1 MQYTSGSTANPRGVV
16 LSMRNVTENVDQ
28 IIRNYFRHEG
38 GAPRLPSSVVSW
50 LPLYHDMGLMV
61 GLFIPLFVGCPV
73 ILTSPEA
80 FIRKPARWMQLLAKH
95 QAPFSAAPNFA
106 FDLAVAKT
114 SEEDMAG
121 LDLGHVNTII
131 NGAEQVQPNT
141 ITKFLRRFRP
151 YNLMPAAVKPSYGM
165 AEAVVYLATT
175 KAGSPPTSTEFDADS
190 LARGHAELSTFE
202 TERATR
208 LIRYHSDDKEPLLR
222 IVDPDSNIE
231 LGPGR
236 IGEIWIHGKNV
247 STGYHN
253 ADDAL
258 NRDKF
263 QASIREASA
272 GTPRSPW
279 LRTGDLGF
287 IVGDEFYIVGR
298 MKDLIIQD
306 GVNHYPDDIETTVK
320 EFTGGRVAAFS
331 VSDDGVEHLVIAA
344 EVRTE
349 HGPDKVTIMDFS
361 TIKRLVVSALSKL
374 HGLHVTDFLLVP
386 PGALPKTTSGKISRA
401 ACAKQ
406 YGANKLQR
414 SSNVPMTDGS
424 VTADKLQKWFR
435 EYLST
440 HIECHPNEVSL
451 DVPIR
456 DLGLKSID
464 VLAIPGDLGD
474 RFGFCIPDLAV
485 WDNPSANDLIDSL
498 LNQRSADS
506 LRESHGHADRNTQ
519 GRGSINEPVAVIGVG
534 CRFPGDIDGPER
546 LWDFL
551 TEKKCAIT
559 AYPDRGF
566 TNAGTFAES
575 GGFLKD
581 VAGFD
586 NRFFDI
592 PPDEALRMDPQQRLL
607 LEVSWEA
614 LEHAGIIPESL
625 RLSRT
630 GVFVGVS
637 STDYVRLVS
646 ASAQQKSTI
655 WDNTGGSSSII
666 ANRISY
672 FLDIQGPSIVI
683 DTACSSSLVAVHLA
697 CRSLSTWDCDIAL
710 VGGTNVLISP
720 EPWGGF
726 REAGILSQTGC
737 CHAFDKS
744 ADGMVRGEGCGVI
757 VLQRLSDARL
767 EGRRILAILTGS
779 AVNQDGK
786 SNGIMAPNPSAQIG
800 VLENACKSA
809 RVDPLEIGYV
819 EAHGTGTSLGDRIE
833 AHALGMVFGRKRPGS
848 GPLMIGSIKPNIGHL
863 EGAAGIA
870 GLIKAVLMVE
880 RGSLLPSGGFT
891 EPNPAIP
898 FTELGLRVVDELQEW
913 PVVAGRPR
921 RAGVSSFGF
930 GGTNAHVIVE
940 EAGSVGA
947 DTVSGRADVGGSGG
961 GVVAWVISGKTASAL
976 AAQAGRLGRYV
987 RARPALDVVDVGYSL
1002 VSTRSVFDHRA
1013 VVVGQTR
1020 DELLAGL
1027 AGVVAGRPEA
1037 GVVCGVGKPAG
1048 KTAFVFAGQGSQW
1061 LGMGSEL
1068 YAAYP
1073 VFAEALDAVVDELDR
1088 HLRYPLRDVIWGH
1101 DQDLLNTTEFAQP
1114 ALFAVEVALYRLL
1127 MSWGVRPGLVLG
1139 HSVGELAAAHVAG
1152 ALCLPDAAMLVAAR
1166 GRLMQAL
1173 PAGGAMFAVQARED
1187 EVAPMLGHDVSIAA
1201 VNGPASVVISGAHD
1215 AVSAIADRLRGQ
1227 GRRVHRLAVSH
1238 AFHSALMEPM
1248 IAEFTAVAAELSV
1261 GLPTIPV
1268 ISNVTGQLVADD
1280 FASADY
1286 WARHIRAVVRF
1297 GDSVRSA
1304 HCAGASRFIEVGPGG
1319 GLTSLIEASLADAQ
1333 IVSVPTLRK
1342 DRPEPVS
1349 VMTAAAQ
1356 GFVSGM
1362 GLDWASVFS
1371 GYRPKRVE
1379 LPTYAFQHQKF
1390 WLAPAPSVSD
1400 PTAAGQIGA
1409 SDGGA
1414 ELLASSGFAARL
1426 AGRSAD
1432 EQLAAAIEVVCE
1444 HAAAVLGRDGAAGLD
1459 AGQAFADSGFNSLS
1473 AVELRNRLTAV
1484 TAVTLPAT
1492 AIFDHPTP
1500 TELAQY
1506 LITQIDGHGSSAAA
1520 AANPAER
1527 IDALTDL
1534 FLQACDAGRD
1544 ADGWKMVALASNTR
1558 ERMSS
1563 PVRNNVSKNVALL
1576 ADGISDVVVIC
1587 IPTLT
1592 VLSDQRE
1599 YRDIANAMTG
1609 RHSVYSLTLPGF
1621 DSSDALPQNADMI
1634 VETVSNA
1641 IIDVVGGSCRFVLSG
1656 YSSGGVLA
1664 YALCSHL
1671 SVKHQRNPL
1680 GVALIDT
1687 YLPSQIANPSMNEG
1701 FSPNDTGKGLSREVI
1716 RVARML
1722 NRLTAT
1728 RLTAAATYAAIFQAW
1743 EPGRSMAPVLN
1754 IVAKDRIATVE
1765 NLREERINRWRTAA
1779 AEAAYSVAEV
1789 PGDHFGMMS
1798 TSSEAIATEIH
1809 DWISGLVRGPHR

>member
-1 MQYTSGSTANPRGVV
+1 MVSRV
-16 LSMRNVTENVDQ
+16 LVHAYRV
-28 IIRNYFRHEG
+28 
-38 GAPRLPSSVVSW
+38 SS
-50 LPLYHDMGLMV
+50 
-61 GLFIPLFVGCPV
+61 
-73 ILTSPEA
+73 
-80 FIRKPARWMQLLAKH
+80 
-95 QAPFSAAPNFA
+95 
-106 FDLAVAKT
+106 
-114 SEEDMAG
+114 
-121 LDLGHVNTII
+121 
-131 NGAEQVQPNT
+131 
-141 ITKFLRRFRP
+141 
-151 YNLMPAAVKPSYGM
+151 
-165 AEAVVYLATT
+165 
-175 KAGSPPTSTEFDADS
+175 
-190 LARGHAELSTFE
+190 
-202 TERATR
+202 
-208 LIRYHSDDKEPLLR
+208 
-222 IVDPDSNIE
+222 
-231 LGPGR
+231 
-236 IGEIWIHGKNV
+236 
-247 STGYHN
+247 
-253 ADDAL
+253 
-258 NRDKF
+258 
-263 QASIREASA
+263 
-272 GTPRSPW
+272 
-279 LRTGDLGF
+279 
-287 IVGDEFYIVGR
+287 
-298 MKDLIIQD
+298 
-306 GVNHYPDDIETTVK
+306 
-320 EFTGGRVAAFS
+320 
-331 VSDDGVEHLVIAA
+331 
-344 EVRTE
+344 
-349 HGPDKVTIMDFS
+349 
-361 TIKRLVVSALSKL
+361 
-374 HGLHVTDFLLVP
+374 
-386 PGALPKTTSGKISRA
+386 
-401 ACAKQ
+401 
-406 YGANKLQR
+406 
-414 SSNVPMTDGS
+414 
-424 VTADKLQKWFR
+424 
-435 EYLST
+435 
-440 HIECHPNEVSL
+440 NEVSL

-498 LNQRSADS
+498 LNQRTADS

-1809 DWISGLVRGPHR
+1809 DWISGLVRGPHP

>member
-1 MQYTSGSTANPRGVV
+1 
-16 LSMRNVTENVDQ
+16 
-28 IIRNYFRHEG
+28 
-38 GAPRLPSSVVSW
+38 
-50 LPLYHDMGLMV
+50 
-61 GLFIPLFVGCPV
+61 
-73 ILTSPEA
+73 
-80 FIRKPARWMQLLAKH
+80 
-95 QAPFSAAPNFA
+95 
-106 FDLAVAKT
+106 
-114 SEEDMAG
+114 
-121 LDLGHVNTII
+121 
-131 NGAEQVQPNT
+131 
-141 ITKFLRRFRP
+141 
-151 YNLMPAAVKPSYGM
+151 
-165 AEAVVYLATT
+165 
-175 KAGSPPTSTEFDADS
+175 
-190 LARGHAELSTFE
+190 
-202 TERATR
+202 
-208 LIRYHSDDKEPLLR
+208 
-222 IVDPDSNIE
+222 
-231 LGPGR
+231 
-236 IGEIWIHGKNV
+236 
-247 STGYHN
+247 
-253 ADDAL
+253 
-258 NRDKF
+258 
-263 QASIREASA
+263 
-272 GTPRSPW
+272 
-279 LRTGDLGF
+279 
-287 IVGDEFYIVGR
+287 
-298 MKDLIIQD
+298 
-306 GVNHYPDDIETTVK
+306 
-320 EFTGGRVAAFS
+320 
-331 VSDDGVEHLVIAA
+331 
-344 EVRTE
+344 
-349 HGPDKVTIMDFS
+349 
-361 TIKRLVVSALSKL
+361 
-374 HGLHVTDFLLVP
+374 
-386 PGALPKTTSGKISRA
+386 
-401 ACAKQ
+401 
-406 YGANKLQR
+406 
-414 SSNVPMTDGS
+414 MTDGS

-435 EYLST
+435 EYVST

-672 FLDIQGPSIVI
+672 FLDIKGPSIVI

-1809 DWISGLVRGPHR
+1809 DWISGLVRGPHP

>member
-1 MQYTSGSTANPRGVV
+1 
-16 LSMRNVTENVDQ
+16 
-28 IIRNYFRHEG
+28 
-38 GAPRLPSSVVSW
+38 
-50 LPLYHDMGLMV
+50 
-61 GLFIPLFVGCPV
+61 
-73 ILTSPEA
+73 
-80 FIRKPARWMQLLAKH
+80 
-95 QAPFSAAPNFA
+95 
-106 FDLAVAKT
+106 
-114 SEEDMAG
+114 
-121 LDLGHVNTII
+121 
-131 NGAEQVQPNT
+131 
-141 ITKFLRRFRP
+141 
-151 YNLMPAAVKPSYGM
+151 
-165 AEAVVYLATT
+165 
-175 KAGSPPTSTEFDADS
+175 
-190 LARGHAELSTFE
+190 
-202 TERATR
+202 
-208 LIRYHSDDKEPLLR
+208 
-222 IVDPDSNIE
+222 
-231 LGPGR
+231 
-236 IGEIWIHGKNV
+236 
-247 STGYHN
+247 
-253 ADDAL
+253 
-258 NRDKF
+258 
-263 QASIREASA
+263 
-272 GTPRSPW
+272 
-279 LRTGDLGF
+279 
-287 IVGDEFYIVGR
+287 
-298 MKDLIIQD
+298 
-306 GVNHYPDDIETTVK
+306 
-320 EFTGGRVAAFS
+320 
-331 VSDDGVEHLVIAA
+331 
-344 EVRTE
+344 
-349 HGPDKVTIMDFS
+349 
-361 TIKRLVVSALSKL
+361 
-374 HGLHVTDFLLVP
+374 
-386 PGALPKTTSGKISRA
+386 
-401 ACAKQ
+401 
-406 YGANKLQR
+406 
-414 SSNVPMTDGS
+414 MTDGS

-913 PVVAGRPR
+913 PV
-921 RAGVSSFGF
+921 
-930 GGTNAHVIVE
+930 
-940 EAGSVGA
+940 
-947 DTVSGRADVGGSGG
+947 
-961 GVVAWVISGKTASAL
+961 
-976 AAQAGRLGRYV
+976 
-987 RARPALDVVDVGYSL
+987 
-1002 VSTRSVFDHRA
+1002 
-1013 VVVGQTR
+1013 
-1020 DELLAGL
+1020 
-1027 AGVVAGRPEA
+1027 
-1037 GVVCGVGKPAG
+1037 
-1048 KTAFVFAGQGSQW
+1048 
-1061 LGMGSEL
+1061 
-1068 YAAYP
+1068 
-1073 VFAEALDAVVDELDR
+1073 
-1088 HLRYPLRDVIWGH
+1088 
-1101 DQDLLNTTEFAQP
+1101 
-1114 ALFAVEVALYRLL
+1114 
-1127 MSWGVRPGLVLG
+1127 
-1139 HSVGELAAAHVAG
+1139 
-1152 ALCLPDAAMLVAAR
+1152 
-1166 GRLMQAL
+1166 
-1173 PAGGAMFAVQARED
+1173 
-1187 EVAPMLGHDVSIAA
+1187 
-1201 VNGPASVVISGAHD
+1201 
-1215 AVSAIADRLRGQ
+1215 
-1227 GRRVHRLAVSH
+1227 
-1238 AFHSALMEPM
+1238 
-1248 IAEFTAVAAELSV
+1248 
-1261 GLPTIPV
+1261 
-1268 ISNVTGQLVADD
+1268 
-1280 FASADY
+1280 
-1286 WARHIRAVVRF
+1286 
-1297 GDSVRSA
+1297 
-1304 HCAGASRFIEVGPGG
+1304 
-1319 GLTSLIEASLADAQ
+1319 
-1333 IVSVPTLRK
+1333 
-1342 DRPEPVS
+1342 
-1349 VMTAAAQ
+1349 
-1356 GFVSGM
+1356 
-1362 GLDWASVFS
+1362 
-1371 GYRPKRVE
+1371 
-1379 LPTYAFQHQKF
+1379 
-1390 WLAPAPSVSD
+1390 
-1400 PTAAGQIGA
+1400 
-1409 SDGGA
+1409 
-1414 ELLASSGFAARL
+1414 
-1426 AGRSAD
+1426 
-1432 EQLAAAIEVVCE
+1432 
-1444 HAAAVLGRDGAAGLD
+1444 
-1459 AGQAFADSGFNSLS
+1459 
-1473 AVELRNRLTAV
+1473 
-1484 TAVTLPAT
+1484 
-1492 AIFDHPTP
+1492 
-1500 TELAQY
+1500 
-1506 LITQIDGHGSSAAA
+1506 
-1520 AANPAER
+1520 
-1527 IDALTDL
+1527 
-1534 FLQACDAGRD
+1534 
-1544 ADGWKMVALASNTR
+1544 
-1558 ERMSS
+1558 
-1563 PVRNNVSKNVALL
+1563 
-1576 ADGISDVVVIC
+1576 
-1587 IPTLT
+1587 
-1592 VLSDQRE
+1592 
-1599 YRDIANAMTG
+1599 

-1809 DWISGLVRGPHR
+1809 DWISGLVRGPHP

>member
-1 MQYTSGSTANPRGVV
+1 
-16 LSMRNVTENVDQ
+16 
-28 IIRNYFRHEG
+28 
-38 GAPRLPSSVVSW
+38 
-50 LPLYHDMGLMV
+50 
-61 GLFIPLFVGCPV
+61 
-73 ILTSPEA
+73 
-80 FIRKPARWMQLLAKH
+80 
-95 QAPFSAAPNFA
+95 
-106 FDLAVAKT
+106 
-114 SEEDMAG
+114 
-121 LDLGHVNTII
+121 
-131 NGAEQVQPNT
+131 
-141 ITKFLRRFRP
+141 
-151 YNLMPAAVKPSYGM
+151 
-165 AEAVVYLATT
+165 
-175 KAGSPPTSTEFDADS
+175 
-190 LARGHAELSTFE
+190 
-202 TERATR
+202 
-208 LIRYHSDDKEPLLR
+208 
-222 IVDPDSNIE
+222 
-231 LGPGR
+231 
-236 IGEIWIHGKNV
+236 
-247 STGYHN
+247 
-253 ADDAL
+253 
-258 NRDKF
+258 
-263 QASIREASA
+263 
-272 GTPRSPW
+272 
-279 LRTGDLGF
+279 
-287 IVGDEFYIVGR
+287 
-298 MKDLIIQD
+298 
-306 GVNHYPDDIETTVK
+306 
-320 EFTGGRVAAFS
+320 
-331 VSDDGVEHLVIAA
+331 
-344 EVRTE
+344 
-349 HGPDKVTIMDFS
+349 
-361 TIKRLVVSALSKL
+361 
-374 HGLHVTDFLLVP
+374 
-386 PGALPKTTSGKISRA
+386 
-401 ACAKQ
+401 
-406 YGANKLQR
+406 
-414 SSNVPMTDGS
+414 MTDGS

-498 LNQRSADS
+498 LHQRSADS

-1809 DWISGLVRGPHR
+1809 DWISGLVRGPHP

>member
-1 MQYTSGSTANPRGVV
+1 
-16 LSMRNVTENVDQ
+16 
-28 IIRNYFRHEG
+28 
-38 GAPRLPSSVVSW
+38 
-50 LPLYHDMGLMV
+50 
-61 GLFIPLFVGCPV
+61 
-73 ILTSPEA
+73 
-80 FIRKPARWMQLLAKH
+80 
-95 QAPFSAAPNFA
+95 
-106 FDLAVAKT
+106 
-114 SEEDMAG
+114 
-121 LDLGHVNTII
+121 
-131 NGAEQVQPNT
+131 
-141 ITKFLRRFRP
+141 
-151 YNLMPAAVKPSYGM
+151 
-165 AEAVVYLATT
+165 
-175 KAGSPPTSTEFDADS
+175 
-190 LARGHAELSTFE
+190 
-202 TERATR
+202 
-208 LIRYHSDDKEPLLR
+208 
-222 IVDPDSNIE
+222 
-231 LGPGR
+231 
-236 IGEIWIHGKNV
+236 
-247 STGYHN
+247 
-253 ADDAL
+253 
-258 NRDKF
+258 
-263 QASIREASA
+263 
-272 GTPRSPW
+272 
-279 LRTGDLGF
+279 
-287 IVGDEFYIVGR
+287 
-298 MKDLIIQD
+298 
-306 GVNHYPDDIETTVK
+306 
-320 EFTGGRVAAFS
+320 
-331 VSDDGVEHLVIAA
+331 
-344 EVRTE
+344 
-349 HGPDKVTIMDFS
+349 
-361 TIKRLVVSALSKL
+361 
-374 HGLHVTDFLLVP
+374 
-386 PGALPKTTSGKISRA
+386 
-401 ACAKQ
+401 
-406 YGANKLQR
+406 
-414 SSNVPMTDGS
+414 MTDGS

-1356 GFVSGM
+1356 GFVLGM

-1809 DWISGLVRGPHR
+1809 DWISGLVRGPHP

>member
-1 MQYTSGSTANPRGVV
+1 MVSRV
-16 LSMRNVTENVDQ
+16 LVHAYRV
-28 IIRNYFRHEG
+28 
-38 GAPRLPSSVVSW
+38 SS
-50 LPLYHDMGLMV
+50 
-61 GLFIPLFVGCPV
+61 
-73 ILTSPEA
+73 
-80 FIRKPARWMQLLAKH
+80 
-95 QAPFSAAPNFA
+95 
-106 FDLAVAKT
+106 
-114 SEEDMAG
+114 
-121 LDLGHVNTII
+121 
-131 NGAEQVQPNT
+131 
-141 ITKFLRRFRP
+141 
-151 YNLMPAAVKPSYGM
+151 
-165 AEAVVYLATT
+165 
-175 KAGSPPTSTEFDADS
+175 
-190 LARGHAELSTFE
+190 
-202 TERATR
+202 
-208 LIRYHSDDKEPLLR
+208 
-222 IVDPDSNIE
+222 
-231 LGPGR
+231 
-236 IGEIWIHGKNV
+236 
-247 STGYHN
+247 
-253 ADDAL
+253 
-258 NRDKF
+258 
-263 QASIREASA
+263 
-272 GTPRSPW
+272 
-279 LRTGDLGF
+279 
-287 IVGDEFYIVGR
+287 
-298 MKDLIIQD
+298 
-306 GVNHYPDDIETTVK
+306 
-320 EFTGGRVAAFS
+320 
-331 VSDDGVEHLVIAA
+331 
-344 EVRTE
+344 
-349 HGPDKVTIMDFS
+349 
-361 TIKRLVVSALSKL
+361 
-374 HGLHVTDFLLVP
+374 
-386 PGALPKTTSGKISRA
+386 
-401 ACAKQ
+401 
-406 YGANKLQR
+406 
-414 SSNVPMTDGS
+414 
-424 VTADKLQKWFR
+424 
-435 EYLST
+435 
-440 HIECHPNEVSL
+440 NEVSL

-683 DTACSSSLVAVHLA
+683 DTACSSSLVAVYLA

-1809 DWISGLVRGPHR
+1809 DWISGLVRGPHP

>member
-1 MQYTSGSTANPRGVV
+1 MVSRV
-16 LSMRNVTENVDQ
+16 LVHAYRV
-28 IIRNYFRHEG
+28 
-38 GAPRLPSSVVSW
+38 SS
-50 LPLYHDMGLMV
+50 
-61 GLFIPLFVGCPV
+61 
-73 ILTSPEA
+73 
-80 FIRKPARWMQLLAKH
+80 
-95 QAPFSAAPNFA
+95 
-106 FDLAVAKT
+106 
-114 SEEDMAG
+114 
-121 LDLGHVNTII
+121 
-131 NGAEQVQPNT
+131 
-141 ITKFLRRFRP
+141 
-151 YNLMPAAVKPSYGM
+151 
-165 AEAVVYLATT
+165 
-175 KAGSPPTSTEFDADS
+175 
-190 LARGHAELSTFE
+190 
-202 TERATR
+202 
-208 LIRYHSDDKEPLLR
+208 
-222 IVDPDSNIE
+222 
-231 LGPGR
+231 
-236 IGEIWIHGKNV
+236 
-247 STGYHN
+247 
-253 ADDAL
+253 
-258 NRDKF
+258 
-263 QASIREASA
+263 
-272 GTPRSPW
+272 
-279 LRTGDLGF
+279 
-287 IVGDEFYIVGR
+287 
-298 MKDLIIQD
+298 
-306 GVNHYPDDIETTVK
+306 
-320 EFTGGRVAAFS
+320 
-331 VSDDGVEHLVIAA
+331 
-344 EVRTE
+344 
-349 HGPDKVTIMDFS
+349 
-361 TIKRLVVSALSKL
+361 
-374 HGLHVTDFLLVP
+374 
-386 PGALPKTTSGKISRA
+386 
-401 ACAKQ
+401 
-406 YGANKLQR
+406 
-414 SSNVPMTDGS
+414 
-424 VTADKLQKWFR
+424 
-435 EYLST
+435 
-440 HIECHPNEVSL
+440 NEVSL

-1506 LITQIDGHGSSAAA
+1506 LITQIYGHGSSAAA

-1809 DWISGLVRGPHR
+1809 DWISGLVRGPHP

>member
-1 MQYTSGSTANPRGVV
+1 MVSRV
-16 LSMRNVTENVDQ
+16 LVHAYRV
-28 IIRNYFRHEG
+28 
-38 GAPRLPSSVVSW
+38 SS
-50 LPLYHDMGLMV
+50 
-61 GLFIPLFVGCPV
+61 
-73 ILTSPEA
+73 
-80 FIRKPARWMQLLAKH
+80 
-95 QAPFSAAPNFA
+95 
-106 FDLAVAKT
+106 
-114 SEEDMAG
+114 
-121 LDLGHVNTII
+121 
-131 NGAEQVQPNT
+131 
-141 ITKFLRRFRP
+141 
-151 YNLMPAAVKPSYGM
+151 
-165 AEAVVYLATT
+165 
-175 KAGSPPTSTEFDADS
+175 
-190 LARGHAELSTFE
+190 
-202 TERATR
+202 
-208 LIRYHSDDKEPLLR
+208 
-222 IVDPDSNIE
+222 
-231 LGPGR
+231 
-236 IGEIWIHGKNV
+236 
-247 STGYHN
+247 
-253 ADDAL
+253 
-258 NRDKF
+258 
-263 QASIREASA
+263 
-272 GTPRSPW
+272 
-279 LRTGDLGF
+279 
-287 IVGDEFYIVGR
+287 
-298 MKDLIIQD
+298 
-306 GVNHYPDDIETTVK
+306 
-320 EFTGGRVAAFS
+320 
-331 VSDDGVEHLVIAA
+331 
-344 EVRTE
+344 
-349 HGPDKVTIMDFS
+349 
-361 TIKRLVVSALSKL
+361 
-374 HGLHVTDFLLVP
+374 
-386 PGALPKTTSGKISRA
+386 
-401 ACAKQ
+401 
-406 YGANKLQR
+406 
-414 SSNVPMTDGS
+414 
-424 VTADKLQKWFR
+424 
-435 EYLST
+435 
-440 HIECHPNEVSL
+440 NEVSL

-464 VLAIPGDLGD
+464 VLAIPGDRGD

-1563 PVRNNVSKNVALL
+1563 PVRNNVSKNVARL

-1809 DWISGLVRGPHR
+1809 DWISGLVRGPHP

>member
-1 MQYTSGSTANPRGVV
+1 
-16 LSMRNVTENVDQ
+16 
-28 IIRNYFRHEG
+28 
-38 GAPRLPSSVVSW
+38 
-50 LPLYHDMGLMV
+50 
-61 GLFIPLFVGCPV
+61 
-73 ILTSPEA
+73 
-80 FIRKPARWMQLLAKH
+80 
-95 QAPFSAAPNFA
+95 
-106 FDLAVAKT
+106 
-114 SEEDMAG
+114 
-121 LDLGHVNTII
+121 
-131 NGAEQVQPNT
+131 
-141 ITKFLRRFRP
+141 
-151 YNLMPAAVKPSYGM
+151 
-165 AEAVVYLATT
+165 
-175 KAGSPPTSTEFDADS
+175 
-190 LARGHAELSTFE
+190 
-202 TERATR
+202 
-208 LIRYHSDDKEPLLR
+208 
-222 IVDPDSNIE
+222 
-231 LGPGR
+231 
-236 IGEIWIHGKNV
+236 
-247 STGYHN
+247 
-253 ADDAL
+253 
-258 NRDKF
+258 
-263 QASIREASA
+263 
-272 GTPRSPW
+272 
-279 LRTGDLGF
+279 
-287 IVGDEFYIVGR
+287 
-298 MKDLIIQD
+298 
-306 GVNHYPDDIETTVK
+306 
-320 EFTGGRVAAFS
+320 
-331 VSDDGVEHLVIAA
+331 
-344 EVRTE
+344 
-349 HGPDKVTIMDFS
+349 
-361 TIKRLVVSALSKL
+361 
-374 HGLHVTDFLLVP
+374 
-386 PGALPKTTSGKISRA
+386 
-401 ACAKQ
+401 
-406 YGANKLQR
+406 
-414 SSNVPMTDGS
+414 MTDGS

-625 RLSRT
+625 RLLRT

-1114 ALFAVEVALYRLL
+1114 ALFAVEVALYRLV

-1527 IDALTDL
+1527 IDALTDV

-1809 DWISGLVRGPHR
+1809 DWISGLVRGPHP

>member
-1 MQYTSGSTANPRGVV
+1 MVSRV
-16 LSMRNVTENVDQ
+16 LVHAYRV
-28 IIRNYFRHEG
+28 
-38 GAPRLPSSVVSW
+38 SS
-50 LPLYHDMGLMV
+50 
-61 GLFIPLFVGCPV
+61 
-73 ILTSPEA
+73 
-80 FIRKPARWMQLLAKH
+80 
-95 QAPFSAAPNFA
+95 
-106 FDLAVAKT
+106 
-114 SEEDMAG
+114 
-121 LDLGHVNTII
+121 
-131 NGAEQVQPNT
+131 
-141 ITKFLRRFRP
+141 
-151 YNLMPAAVKPSYGM
+151 
-165 AEAVVYLATT
+165 
-175 KAGSPPTSTEFDADS
+175 
-190 LARGHAELSTFE
+190 
-202 TERATR
+202 
-208 LIRYHSDDKEPLLR
+208 
-222 IVDPDSNIE
+222 
-231 LGPGR
+231 
-236 IGEIWIHGKNV
+236 
-247 STGYHN
+247 
-253 ADDAL
+253 
-258 NRDKF
+258 
-263 QASIREASA
+263 
-272 GTPRSPW
+272 
-279 LRTGDLGF
+279 
-287 IVGDEFYIVGR
+287 
-298 MKDLIIQD
+298 
-306 GVNHYPDDIETTVK
+306 
-320 EFTGGRVAAFS
+320 
-331 VSDDGVEHLVIAA
+331 
-344 EVRTE
+344 
-349 HGPDKVTIMDFS
+349 
-361 TIKRLVVSALSKL
+361 
-374 HGLHVTDFLLVP
+374 
-386 PGALPKTTSGKISRA
+386 
-401 ACAKQ
+401 
-406 YGANKLQR
+406 
-414 SSNVPMTDGS
+414 
-424 VTADKLQKWFR
+424 
-435 EYLST
+435 
-440 HIECHPNEVSL
+440 NEVSL

-1671 SVKHQRNPL
+1671 SVKHQRNTL

-1809 DWISGLVRGPHR
+1809 DWISGLVRGPHP

>member
-1 MQYTSGSTANPRGVV
+1 MVSRV
-16 LSMRNVTENVDQ
+16 LVHAYRV
-28 IIRNYFRHEG
+28 
-38 GAPRLPSSVVSW
+38 SS
-50 LPLYHDMGLMV
+50 
-61 GLFIPLFVGCPV
+61 
-73 ILTSPEA
+73 
-80 FIRKPARWMQLLAKH
+80 
-95 QAPFSAAPNFA
+95 
-106 FDLAVAKT
+106 
-114 SEEDMAG
+114 
-121 LDLGHVNTII
+121 
-131 NGAEQVQPNT
+131 
-141 ITKFLRRFRP
+141 
-151 YNLMPAAVKPSYGM
+151 
-165 AEAVVYLATT
+165 
-175 KAGSPPTSTEFDADS
+175 
-190 LARGHAELSTFE
+190 
-202 TERATR
+202 
-208 LIRYHSDDKEPLLR
+208 
-222 IVDPDSNIE
+222 
-231 LGPGR
+231 
-236 IGEIWIHGKNV
+236 
-247 STGYHN
+247 
-253 ADDAL
+253 
-258 NRDKF
+258 
-263 QASIREASA
+263 
-272 GTPRSPW
+272 
-279 LRTGDLGF
+279 
-287 IVGDEFYIVGR
+287 
-298 MKDLIIQD
+298 
-306 GVNHYPDDIETTVK
+306 
-320 EFTGGRVAAFS
+320 
-331 VSDDGVEHLVIAA
+331 
-344 EVRTE
+344 
-349 HGPDKVTIMDFS
+349 
-361 TIKRLVVSALSKL
+361 
-374 HGLHVTDFLLVP
+374 
-386 PGALPKTTSGKISRA
+386 
-401 ACAKQ
+401 
-406 YGANKLQR
+406 
-414 SSNVPMTDGS
+414 
-424 VTADKLQKWFR
+424 
-435 EYLST
+435 
-440 HIECHPNEVSL
+440 NEVSL

-1743 EPGRSMAPVLN
+1743 QPGRSMAPVLN

-1809 DWISGLVRGPHR
+1809 DWISGLVRGPHP

>member
-1 MQYTSGSTANPRGVV
+1 
-16 LSMRNVTENVDQ
+16 
-28 IIRNYFRHEG
+28 
-38 GAPRLPSSVVSW
+38 
-50 LPLYHDMGLMV
+50 
-61 GLFIPLFVGCPV
+61 
-73 ILTSPEA
+73 
-80 FIRKPARWMQLLAKH
+80 
-95 QAPFSAAPNFA
+95 
-106 FDLAVAKT
+106 
-114 SEEDMAG
+114 
-121 LDLGHVNTII
+121 
-131 NGAEQVQPNT
+131 
-141 ITKFLRRFRP
+141 
-151 YNLMPAAVKPSYGM
+151 
-165 AEAVVYLATT
+165 
-175 KAGSPPTSTEFDADS
+175 
-190 LARGHAELSTFE
+190 
-202 TERATR
+202 
-208 LIRYHSDDKEPLLR
+208 
-222 IVDPDSNIE
+222 
-231 LGPGR
+231 
-236 IGEIWIHGKNV
+236 
-247 STGYHN
+247 
-253 ADDAL
+253 
-258 NRDKF
+258 
-263 QASIREASA
+263 
-272 GTPRSPW
+272 
-279 LRTGDLGF
+279 
-287 IVGDEFYIVGR
+287 
-298 MKDLIIQD
+298 
-306 GVNHYPDDIETTVK
+306 
-320 EFTGGRVAAFS
+320 
-331 VSDDGVEHLVIAA
+331 
-344 EVRTE
+344 
-349 HGPDKVTIMDFS
+349 
-361 TIKRLVVSALSKL
+361 
-374 HGLHVTDFLLVP
+374 
-386 PGALPKTTSGKISRA
+386 
-401 ACAKQ
+401 
-406 YGANKLQR
+406 
-414 SSNVPMTDGS
+414 MTDGS

-435 EYLST
+435 EYVST

-1027 AGVVAGRPEA
+1027 AGVVAGRLEA

-1809 DWISGLVRGPHR
+1809 DWISGLVRGPHP

>member
-1 MQYTSGSTANPRGVV
+1 
-16 LSMRNVTENVDQ
+16 
-28 IIRNYFRHEG
+28 
-38 GAPRLPSSVVSW
+38 
-50 LPLYHDMGLMV
+50 
-61 GLFIPLFVGCPV
+61 
-73 ILTSPEA
+73 
-80 FIRKPARWMQLLAKH
+80 
-95 QAPFSAAPNFA
+95 
-106 FDLAVAKT
+106 
-114 SEEDMAG
+114 
-121 LDLGHVNTII
+121 
-131 NGAEQVQPNT
+131 
-141 ITKFLRRFRP
+141 
-151 YNLMPAAVKPSYGM
+151 
-165 AEAVVYLATT
+165 
-175 KAGSPPTSTEFDADS
+175 
-190 LARGHAELSTFE
+190 
-202 TERATR
+202 
-208 LIRYHSDDKEPLLR
+208 
-222 IVDPDSNIE
+222 
-231 LGPGR
+231 
-236 IGEIWIHGKNV
+236 
-247 STGYHN
+247 
-253 ADDAL
+253 
-258 NRDKF
+258 
-263 QASIREASA
+263 
-272 GTPRSPW
+272 
-279 LRTGDLGF
+279 
-287 IVGDEFYIVGR
+287 
-298 MKDLIIQD
+298 
-306 GVNHYPDDIETTVK
+306 
-320 EFTGGRVAAFS
+320 
-331 VSDDGVEHLVIAA
+331 
-344 EVRTE
+344 
-349 HGPDKVTIMDFS
+349 
-361 TIKRLVVSALSKL
+361 
-374 HGLHVTDFLLVP
+374 
-386 PGALPKTTSGKISRA
+386 
-401 ACAKQ
+401 
-406 YGANKLQR
+406 
-414 SSNVPMTDGS
+414 MTDGS

-506 LRESHGHADRNTQ
+506 LRESHGRADRNTQ

-1809 DWISGLVRGPHR
+1809 DWISGLVRGPHP

>member
-1 MQYTSGSTANPRGVV
+1 
-16 LSMRNVTENVDQ
+16 
-28 IIRNYFRHEG
+28 
-38 GAPRLPSSVVSW
+38 
-50 LPLYHDMGLMV
+50 
-61 GLFIPLFVGCPV
+61 
-73 ILTSPEA
+73 
-80 FIRKPARWMQLLAKH
+80 
-95 QAPFSAAPNFA
+95 
-106 FDLAVAKT
+106 
-114 SEEDMAG
+114 
-121 LDLGHVNTII
+121 
-131 NGAEQVQPNT
+131 
-141 ITKFLRRFRP
+141 
-151 YNLMPAAVKPSYGM
+151 
-165 AEAVVYLATT
+165 
-175 KAGSPPTSTEFDADS
+175 
-190 LARGHAELSTFE
+190 
-202 TERATR
+202 
-208 LIRYHSDDKEPLLR
+208 
-222 IVDPDSNIE
+222 
-231 LGPGR
+231 
-236 IGEIWIHGKNV
+236 
-247 STGYHN
+247 
-253 ADDAL
+253 
-258 NRDKF
+258 
-263 QASIREASA
+263 
-272 GTPRSPW
+272 
-279 LRTGDLGF
+279 
-287 IVGDEFYIVGR
+287 
-298 MKDLIIQD
+298 
-306 GVNHYPDDIETTVK
+306 
-320 EFTGGRVAAFS
+320 
-331 VSDDGVEHLVIAA
+331 
-344 EVRTE
+344 
-349 HGPDKVTIMDFS
+349 
-361 TIKRLVVSALSKL
+361 
-374 HGLHVTDFLLVP
+374 
-386 PGALPKTTSGKISRA
+386 
-401 ACAKQ
+401 
-406 YGANKLQR
+406 
-414 SSNVPMTDGS
+414 MTDGS

-435 EYLST
+435 EYVST

-1558 ERMSS
+1558 ARMSS

-1809 DWISGLVRGPHR
+1809 DWISGLVRGPHP

>member
-1 MQYTSGSTANPRGVV
+1 MVSRV
-16 LSMRNVTENVDQ
+16 LVHAYRV
-28 IIRNYFRHEG
+28 
-38 GAPRLPSSVVSW
+38 SS
-50 LPLYHDMGLMV
+50 
-61 GLFIPLFVGCPV
+61 
-73 ILTSPEA
+73 
-80 FIRKPARWMQLLAKH
+80 
-95 QAPFSAAPNFA
+95 
-106 FDLAVAKT
+106 
-114 SEEDMAG
+114 
-121 LDLGHVNTII
+121 
-131 NGAEQVQPNT
+131 
-141 ITKFLRRFRP
+141 
-151 YNLMPAAVKPSYGM
+151 
-165 AEAVVYLATT
+165 
-175 KAGSPPTSTEFDADS
+175 
-190 LARGHAELSTFE
+190 
-202 TERATR
+202 
-208 LIRYHSDDKEPLLR
+208 
-222 IVDPDSNIE
+222 
-231 LGPGR
+231 
-236 IGEIWIHGKNV
+236 
-247 STGYHN
+247 
-253 ADDAL
+253 
-258 NRDKF
+258 
-263 QASIREASA
+263 
-272 GTPRSPW
+272 
-279 LRTGDLGF
+279 
-287 IVGDEFYIVGR
+287 
-298 MKDLIIQD
+298 
-306 GVNHYPDDIETTVK
+306 
-320 EFTGGRVAAFS
+320 
-331 VSDDGVEHLVIAA
+331 
-344 EVRTE
+344 
-349 HGPDKVTIMDFS
+349 
-361 TIKRLVVSALSKL
+361 
-374 HGLHVTDFLLVP
+374 
-386 PGALPKTTSGKISRA
+386 
-401 ACAKQ
+401 
-406 YGANKLQR
+406 
-414 SSNVPMTDGS
+414 
-424 VTADKLQKWFR
+424 
-435 EYLST
+435 
-440 HIECHPNEVSL
+440 NEVSL

-1563 PVRNNVSKNVALL
+1563 PVGNNVSKNVALL

-1809 DWISGLVRGPHR
+1809 DWISGLVRGPHP

>member
-1 MQYTSGSTANPRGVV
+1 MVSRV
-16 LSMRNVTENVDQ
+16 LVHAYRV
-28 IIRNYFRHEG
+28 
-38 GAPRLPSSVVSW
+38 SS
-50 LPLYHDMGLMV
+50 
-61 GLFIPLFVGCPV
+61 
-73 ILTSPEA
+73 
-80 FIRKPARWMQLLAKH
+80 
-95 QAPFSAAPNFA
+95 
-106 FDLAVAKT
+106 
-114 SEEDMAG
+114 
-121 LDLGHVNTII
+121 
-131 NGAEQVQPNT
+131 
-141 ITKFLRRFRP
+141 
-151 YNLMPAAVKPSYGM
+151 
-165 AEAVVYLATT
+165 
-175 KAGSPPTSTEFDADS
+175 
-190 LARGHAELSTFE
+190 
-202 TERATR
+202 
-208 LIRYHSDDKEPLLR
+208 
-222 IVDPDSNIE
+222 
-231 LGPGR
+231 
-236 IGEIWIHGKNV
+236 
-247 STGYHN
+247 
-253 ADDAL
+253 
-258 NRDKF
+258 
-263 QASIREASA
+263 
-272 GTPRSPW
+272 
-279 LRTGDLGF
+279 
-287 IVGDEFYIVGR
+287 
-298 MKDLIIQD
+298 
-306 GVNHYPDDIETTVK
+306 
-320 EFTGGRVAAFS
+320 
-331 VSDDGVEHLVIAA
+331 
-344 EVRTE
+344 
-349 HGPDKVTIMDFS
+349 
-361 TIKRLVVSALSKL
+361 
-374 HGLHVTDFLLVP
+374 
-386 PGALPKTTSGKISRA
+386 
-401 ACAKQ
+401 
-406 YGANKLQR
+406 
-414 SSNVPMTDGS
+414 
-424 VTADKLQKWFR
+424 
-435 EYLST
+435 
-440 HIECHPNEVSL
+440 NEVSL

-1152 ALCLPDAAMLVAAR
+1152 ALWLPDAAMLVAAR

-1809 DWISGLVRGPHR
+1809 DWISGLVRGPHP

>member
-1 MQYTSGSTANPRGVV
+1 
-16 LSMRNVTENVDQ
+16 
-28 IIRNYFRHEG
+28 
-38 GAPRLPSSVVSW
+38 
-50 LPLYHDMGLMV
+50 
-61 GLFIPLFVGCPV
+61 
-73 ILTSPEA
+73 
-80 FIRKPARWMQLLAKH
+80 
-95 QAPFSAAPNFA
+95 
-106 FDLAVAKT
+106 
-114 SEEDMAG
+114 
-121 LDLGHVNTII
+121 
-131 NGAEQVQPNT
+131 
-141 ITKFLRRFRP
+141 
-151 YNLMPAAVKPSYGM
+151 
-165 AEAVVYLATT
+165 
-175 KAGSPPTSTEFDADS
+175 
-190 LARGHAELSTFE
+190 
-202 TERATR
+202 
-208 LIRYHSDDKEPLLR
+208 
-222 IVDPDSNIE
+222 
-231 LGPGR
+231 
-236 IGEIWIHGKNV
+236 
-247 STGYHN
+247 
-253 ADDAL
+253 
-258 NRDKF
+258 
-263 QASIREASA
+263 
-272 GTPRSPW
+272 
-279 LRTGDLGF
+279 
-287 IVGDEFYIVGR
+287 
-298 MKDLIIQD
+298 
-306 GVNHYPDDIETTVK
+306 
-320 EFTGGRVAAFS
+320 
-331 VSDDGVEHLVIAA
+331 
-344 EVRTE
+344 
-349 HGPDKVTIMDFS
+349 
-361 TIKRLVVSALSKL
+361 
-374 HGLHVTDFLLVP
+374 
-386 PGALPKTTSGKISRA
+386 
-401 ACAKQ
+401 
-406 YGANKLQR
+406 
-414 SSNVPMTDGS
+414 MTDGS

-1527 IDALTDL
+1527 IDALTDV

-1656 YSSGGVLA
+1656 YSSGGMLA

-1809 DWISGLVRGPHR
+1809 DWISGLVRGPHP

>member
-1 MQYTSGSTANPRGVV
+1 MVSRV
-16 LSMRNVTENVDQ
+16 LVHAYRV
-28 IIRNYFRHEG
+28 
-38 GAPRLPSSVVSW
+38 SS
-50 LPLYHDMGLMV
+50 
-61 GLFIPLFVGCPV
+61 
-73 ILTSPEA
+73 
-80 FIRKPARWMQLLAKH
+80 
-95 QAPFSAAPNFA
+95 
-106 FDLAVAKT
+106 
-114 SEEDMAG
+114 
-121 LDLGHVNTII
+121 
-131 NGAEQVQPNT
+131 
-141 ITKFLRRFRP
+141 
-151 YNLMPAAVKPSYGM
+151 
-165 AEAVVYLATT
+165 
-175 KAGSPPTSTEFDADS
+175 
-190 LARGHAELSTFE
+190 
-202 TERATR
+202 
-208 LIRYHSDDKEPLLR
+208 
-222 IVDPDSNIE
+222 
-231 LGPGR
+231 
-236 IGEIWIHGKNV
+236 
-247 STGYHN
+247 
-253 ADDAL
+253 
-258 NRDKF
+258 
-263 QASIREASA
+263 
-272 GTPRSPW
+272 
-279 LRTGDLGF
+279 
-287 IVGDEFYIVGR
+287 
-298 MKDLIIQD
+298 
-306 GVNHYPDDIETTVK
+306 
-320 EFTGGRVAAFS
+320 
-331 VSDDGVEHLVIAA
+331 
-344 EVRTE
+344 
-349 HGPDKVTIMDFS
+349 
-361 TIKRLVVSALSKL
+361 
-374 HGLHVTDFLLVP
+374 
-386 PGALPKTTSGKISRA
+386 
-401 ACAKQ
+401 
-406 YGANKLQR
+406 
-414 SSNVPMTDGS
+414 
-424 VTADKLQKWFR
+424 
-435 EYLST
+435 
-440 HIECHPNEVSL
+440 NEVSL

-1349 VMTAAAQ
+1349 MMTAAAQ

-1722 NRLTAT
+1722 NRLAAT

-1809 DWISGLVRGPHR
+1809 DWISGLVRGPHP

>member
-1 MQYTSGSTANPRGVV
+1 
-16 LSMRNVTENVDQ
+16 
-28 IIRNYFRHEG
+28 
-38 GAPRLPSSVVSW
+38 
-50 LPLYHDMGLMV
+50 
-61 GLFIPLFVGCPV
+61 
-73 ILTSPEA
+73 
-80 FIRKPARWMQLLAKH
+80 
-95 QAPFSAAPNFA
+95 
-106 FDLAVAKT
+106 
-114 SEEDMAG
+114 
-121 LDLGHVNTII
+121 
-131 NGAEQVQPNT
+131 
-141 ITKFLRRFRP
+141 
-151 YNLMPAAVKPSYGM
+151 
-165 AEAVVYLATT
+165 
-175 KAGSPPTSTEFDADS
+175 
-190 LARGHAELSTFE
+190 
-202 TERATR
+202 
-208 LIRYHSDDKEPLLR
+208 
-222 IVDPDSNIE
+222 
-231 LGPGR
+231 
-236 IGEIWIHGKNV
+236 
-247 STGYHN
+247 
-253 ADDAL
+253 
-258 NRDKF
+258 
-263 QASIREASA
+263 
-272 GTPRSPW
+272 
-279 LRTGDLGF
+279 
-287 IVGDEFYIVGR
+287 
-298 MKDLIIQD
+298 
-306 GVNHYPDDIETTVK
+306 
-320 EFTGGRVAAFS
+320 
-331 VSDDGVEHLVIAA
+331 
-344 EVRTE
+344 
-349 HGPDKVTIMDFS
+349 
-361 TIKRLVVSALSKL
+361 
-374 HGLHVTDFLLVP
+374 
-386 PGALPKTTSGKISRA
+386 
-401 ACAKQ
+401 
-406 YGANKLQR
+406 
-414 SSNVPMTDGS
+414 MTDGS

-1114 ALFAVEVALYRLL
+1114 ALFAVEVALYRLV

-1459 AGQAFADSGFNSLS
+1459 AGQAFVDSGFNSLS

-1527 IDALTDL
+1527 IDALTDV

-1809 DWISGLVRGPHR
+1809 DWISGLVRGPHP

>member
-1 MQYTSGSTANPRGVV
+1 MVSRV
-16 LSMRNVTENVDQ
+16 LVHAYRV
-28 IIRNYFRHEG
+28 
-38 GAPRLPSSVVSW
+38 SS
-50 LPLYHDMGLMV
+50 
-61 GLFIPLFVGCPV
+61 
-73 ILTSPEA
+73 
-80 FIRKPARWMQLLAKH
+80 
-95 QAPFSAAPNFA
+95 
-106 FDLAVAKT
+106 
-114 SEEDMAG
+114 
-121 LDLGHVNTII
+121 
-131 NGAEQVQPNT
+131 
-141 ITKFLRRFRP
+141 
-151 YNLMPAAVKPSYGM
+151 
-165 AEAVVYLATT
+165 
-175 KAGSPPTSTEFDADS
+175 
-190 LARGHAELSTFE
+190 
-202 TERATR
+202 
-208 LIRYHSDDKEPLLR
+208 
-222 IVDPDSNIE
+222 
-231 LGPGR
+231 
-236 IGEIWIHGKNV
+236 
-247 STGYHN
+247 
-253 ADDAL
+253 
-258 NRDKF
+258 
-263 QASIREASA
+263 
-272 GTPRSPW
+272 
-279 LRTGDLGF
+279 
-287 IVGDEFYIVGR
+287 
-298 MKDLIIQD
+298 
-306 GVNHYPDDIETTVK
+306 
-320 EFTGGRVAAFS
+320 
-331 VSDDGVEHLVIAA
+331 
-344 EVRTE
+344 
-349 HGPDKVTIMDFS
+349 
-361 TIKRLVVSALSKL
+361 
-374 HGLHVTDFLLVP
+374 
-386 PGALPKTTSGKISRA
+386 
-401 ACAKQ
+401 
-406 YGANKLQR
+406 
-414 SSNVPMTDGS
+414 
-424 VTADKLQKWFR
+424 
-435 EYLST
+435 
-440 HIECHPNEVSL
+440 NEVSL

-1297 GDSVRSA
+1297 GDSLRSA

-1809 DWISGLVRGPHR
+1809 DWISGLVRGPHP

>member
-1 MQYTSGSTANPRGVV
+1 
-16 LSMRNVTENVDQ
+16 
-28 IIRNYFRHEG
+28 
-38 GAPRLPSSVVSW
+38 
-50 LPLYHDMGLMV
+50 
-61 GLFIPLFVGCPV
+61 
-73 ILTSPEA
+73 
-80 FIRKPARWMQLLAKH
+80 
-95 QAPFSAAPNFA
+95 
-106 FDLAVAKT
+106 
-114 SEEDMAG
+114 
-121 LDLGHVNTII
+121 
-131 NGAEQVQPNT
+131 
-141 ITKFLRRFRP
+141 
-151 YNLMPAAVKPSYGM
+151 
-165 AEAVVYLATT
+165 
-175 KAGSPPTSTEFDADS
+175 
-190 LARGHAELSTFE
+190 
-202 TERATR
+202 
-208 LIRYHSDDKEPLLR
+208 
-222 IVDPDSNIE
+222 
-231 LGPGR
+231 
-236 IGEIWIHGKNV
+236 
-247 STGYHN
+247 
-253 ADDAL
+253 
-258 NRDKF
+258 
-263 QASIREASA
+263 
-272 GTPRSPW
+272 
-279 LRTGDLGF
+279 
-287 IVGDEFYIVGR
+287 
-298 MKDLIIQD
+298 
-306 GVNHYPDDIETTVK
+306 
-320 EFTGGRVAAFS
+320 
-331 VSDDGVEHLVIAA
+331 
-344 EVRTE
+344 
-349 HGPDKVTIMDFS
+349 
-361 TIKRLVVSALSKL
+361 
-374 HGLHVTDFLLVP
+374 
-386 PGALPKTTSGKISRA
+386 
-401 ACAKQ
+401 
-406 YGANKLQR
+406 
-414 SSNVPMTDGS
+414 MTDGS

-1362 GLDWASVFS
+1362 GLDWASAFS

-1701 FSPNDTGKGLSREVI
+1701 LSPNDTGKGLSREVI

-1809 DWISGLVRGPHR
+1809 DWISGLVRGPHP

>member
-1 MQYTSGSTANPRGVV
+1 
-16 LSMRNVTENVDQ
+16 
-28 IIRNYFRHEG
+28 
-38 GAPRLPSSVVSW
+38 
-50 LPLYHDMGLMV
+50 
-61 GLFIPLFVGCPV
+61 
-73 ILTSPEA
+73 
-80 FIRKPARWMQLLAKH
+80 
-95 QAPFSAAPNFA
+95 
-106 FDLAVAKT
+106 
-114 SEEDMAG
+114 
-121 LDLGHVNTII
+121 
-131 NGAEQVQPNT
+131 
-141 ITKFLRRFRP
+141 
-151 YNLMPAAVKPSYGM
+151 
-165 AEAVVYLATT
+165 
-175 KAGSPPTSTEFDADS
+175 
-190 LARGHAELSTFE
+190 
-202 TERATR
+202 
-208 LIRYHSDDKEPLLR
+208 
-222 IVDPDSNIE
+222 
-231 LGPGR
+231 
-236 IGEIWIHGKNV
+236 
-247 STGYHN
+247 
-253 ADDAL
+253 
-258 NRDKF
+258 
-263 QASIREASA
+263 
-272 GTPRSPW
+272 
-279 LRTGDLGF
+279 
-287 IVGDEFYIVGR
+287 
-298 MKDLIIQD
+298 
-306 GVNHYPDDIETTVK
+306 
-320 EFTGGRVAAFS
+320 
-331 VSDDGVEHLVIAA
+331 
-344 EVRTE
+344 
-349 HGPDKVTIMDFS
+349 
-361 TIKRLVVSALSKL
+361 
-374 HGLHVTDFLLVP
+374 
-386 PGALPKTTSGKISRA
+386 
-401 ACAKQ
+401 
-406 YGANKLQR
+406 
-414 SSNVPMTDGS
+414 MTDGS

-1139 HSVGELAAAHVAG
+1139 HSVGELAAAHIAG

-1809 DWISGLVRGPHR
+1809 DWISGLVRGPHP

>member
-1 MQYTSGSTANPRGVV
+1 M
-16 LSMRNVTENVDQ
+16 
-28 IIRNYFRHEG
+28 
-38 GAPRLPSSVVSW
+38 
-50 LPLYHDMGLMV
+50 
-61 GLFIPLFVGCPV
+61 
-73 ILTSPEA
+73 
-80 FIRKPARWMQLLAKH
+80 
-95 QAPFSAAPNFA
+95 
-106 FDLAVAKT
+106 
-114 SEEDMAG
+114 
-121 LDLGHVNTII
+121 
-131 NGAEQVQPNT
+131 
-141 ITKFLRRFRP
+141 
-151 YNLMPAAVKPSYGM
+151 
-165 AEAVVYLATT
+165 
-175 KAGSPPTSTEFDADS
+175 
-190 LARGHAELSTFE
+190 
-202 TERATR
+202 
-208 LIRYHSDDKEPLLR
+208 
-222 IVDPDSNIE
+222 
-231 LGPGR
+231 
-236 IGEIWIHGKNV
+236 
-247 STGYHN
+247 
-253 ADDAL
+253 
-258 NRDKF
+258 
-263 QASIREASA
+263 
-272 GTPRSPW
+272 
-279 LRTGDLGF
+279 
-287 IVGDEFYIVGR
+287 
-298 MKDLIIQD
+298 
-306 GVNHYPDDIETTVK
+306 
-320 EFTGGRVAAFS
+320 
-331 VSDDGVEHLVIAA
+331 
-344 EVRTE
+344 
-349 HGPDKVTIMDFS
+349 
-361 TIKRLVVSALSKL
+361 
-374 HGLHVTDFLLVP
+374 
-386 PGALPKTTSGKISRA
+386 
-401 ACAKQ
+401 
-406 YGANKLQR
+406 
-414 SSNVPMTDGS
+414 
-424 VTADKLQKWFR
+424 
-435 EYLST
+435 
-440 HIECHPNEVSL
+440 
-451 DVPIR
+451 
-456 DLGLKSID
+456 
-464 VLAIPGDLGD
+464 
-474 RFGFCIPDLAV
+474 
-485 WDNPSANDLIDSL
+485 
-498 LNQRSADS
+498 
-506 LRESHGHADRNTQ
+506 
-519 GRGSINEPVAVIGVG
+519 
-534 CRFPGDIDGPER
+534 
-546 LWDFL
+546 
-551 TEKKCAIT
+551 
-559 AYPDRGF
+559 
-566 TNAGTFAES
+566 
-575 GGFLKD
+575 
-581 VAGFD
+581 
-586 NRFFDI
+586 
-592 PPDEALRMDPQQRLL
+592 
-607 LEVSWEA
+607 
-614 LEHAGIIPESL
+614 
-625 RLSRT
+625 
-630 GVFVGVS
+630 
-637 STDYVRLVS
+637 
-646 ASAQQKSTI
+646 
-655 WDNTGGSSSII
+655 
-666 ANRISY
+666 
-672 FLDIQGPSIVI
+672 
-683 DTACSSSLVAVHLA
+683 
-697 CRSLSTWDCDIAL
+697 
-710 VGGTNVLISP
+710 
-720 EPWGGF
+720 
-726 REAGILSQTGC
+726 
-737 CHAFDKS
+737 
-744 ADGMVRGEGCGVI
+744 
-757 VLQRLSDARL
+757 LQRLSDARL

-940 EAGSVGA
+940 EDGSVGA

-1114 ALFAVEVALYRLL
+1114 ALFAVEVALYRLV

-1527 IDALTDL
+1527 IDALTDV

-1809 DWISGLVRGPHR
+1809 DWISGLVRGPHP

>member
-1 MQYTSGSTANPRGVV
+1 
-16 LSMRNVTENVDQ
+16 
-28 IIRNYFRHEG
+28 
-38 GAPRLPSSVVSW
+38 
-50 LPLYHDMGLMV
+50 
-61 GLFIPLFVGCPV
+61 
-73 ILTSPEA
+73 
-80 FIRKPARWMQLLAKH
+80 
-95 QAPFSAAPNFA
+95 
-106 FDLAVAKT
+106 
-114 SEEDMAG
+114 
-121 LDLGHVNTII
+121 
-131 NGAEQVQPNT
+131 
-141 ITKFLRRFRP
+141 
-151 YNLMPAAVKPSYGM
+151 
-165 AEAVVYLATT
+165 
-175 KAGSPPTSTEFDADS
+175 
-190 LARGHAELSTFE
+190 
-202 TERATR
+202 
-208 LIRYHSDDKEPLLR
+208 
-222 IVDPDSNIE
+222 
-231 LGPGR
+231 
-236 IGEIWIHGKNV
+236 
-247 STGYHN
+247 
-253 ADDAL
+253 
-258 NRDKF
+258 
-263 QASIREASA
+263 
-272 GTPRSPW
+272 
-279 LRTGDLGF
+279 
-287 IVGDEFYIVGR
+287 
-298 MKDLIIQD
+298 
-306 GVNHYPDDIETTVK
+306 
-320 EFTGGRVAAFS
+320 
-331 VSDDGVEHLVIAA
+331 
-344 EVRTE
+344 
-349 HGPDKVTIMDFS
+349 
-361 TIKRLVVSALSKL
+361 
-374 HGLHVTDFLLVP
+374 
-386 PGALPKTTSGKISRA
+386 
-401 ACAKQ
+401 
-406 YGANKLQR
+406 
-414 SSNVPMTDGS
+414 MTDGS

-637 STDYVRLVS
+637 STDYVRLVP

-1187 EVAPMLGHDVSIAA
+1187 DVAPMLGHDVSIAA

-1809 DWISGLVRGPHR
+1809 DWISGLVRGPHP

>member
-1 MQYTSGSTANPRGVV
+1 
-16 LSMRNVTENVDQ
+16 
-28 IIRNYFRHEG
+28 
-38 GAPRLPSSVVSW
+38 
-50 LPLYHDMGLMV
+50 
-61 GLFIPLFVGCPV
+61 
-73 ILTSPEA
+73 
-80 FIRKPARWMQLLAKH
+80 
-95 QAPFSAAPNFA
+95 
-106 FDLAVAKT
+106 
-114 SEEDMAG
+114 
-121 LDLGHVNTII
+121 
-131 NGAEQVQPNT
+131 
-141 ITKFLRRFRP
+141 
-151 YNLMPAAVKPSYGM
+151 
-165 AEAVVYLATT
+165 
-175 KAGSPPTSTEFDADS
+175 
-190 LARGHAELSTFE
+190 
-202 TERATR
+202 
-208 LIRYHSDDKEPLLR
+208 
-222 IVDPDSNIE
+222 
-231 LGPGR
+231 
-236 IGEIWIHGKNV
+236 
-247 STGYHN
+247 
-253 ADDAL
+253 
-258 NRDKF
+258 
-263 QASIREASA
+263 
-272 GTPRSPW
+272 
-279 LRTGDLGF
+279 
-287 IVGDEFYIVGR
+287 
-298 MKDLIIQD
+298 
-306 GVNHYPDDIETTVK
+306 
-320 EFTGGRVAAFS
+320 
-331 VSDDGVEHLVIAA
+331 
-344 EVRTE
+344 
-349 HGPDKVTIMDFS
+349 
-361 TIKRLVVSALSKL
+361 
-374 HGLHVTDFLLVP
+374 
-386 PGALPKTTSGKISRA
+386 
-401 ACAKQ
+401 
-406 YGANKLQR
+406 
-414 SSNVPMTDGS
+414 MTDGS

-506 LRESHGHADRNTQ
+506 LKESHGHADRNTQ

-1809 DWISGLVRGPHR
+1809 DWISGLVRGPHP

>member
-1 MQYTSGSTANPRGVV
+1 
-16 LSMRNVTENVDQ
+16 
-28 IIRNYFRHEG
+28 
-38 GAPRLPSSVVSW
+38 
-50 LPLYHDMGLMV
+50 
-61 GLFIPLFVGCPV
+61 
-73 ILTSPEA
+73 
-80 FIRKPARWMQLLAKH
+80 
-95 QAPFSAAPNFA
+95 
-106 FDLAVAKT
+106 
-114 SEEDMAG
+114 
-121 LDLGHVNTII
+121 
-131 NGAEQVQPNT
+131 
-141 ITKFLRRFRP
+141 
-151 YNLMPAAVKPSYGM
+151 
-165 AEAVVYLATT
+165 
-175 KAGSPPTSTEFDADS
+175 
-190 LARGHAELSTFE
+190 
-202 TERATR
+202 
-208 LIRYHSDDKEPLLR
+208 
-222 IVDPDSNIE
+222 
-231 LGPGR
+231 
-236 IGEIWIHGKNV
+236 
-247 STGYHN
+247 
-253 ADDAL
+253 
-258 NRDKF
+258 
-263 QASIREASA
+263 
-272 GTPRSPW
+272 
-279 LRTGDLGF
+279 
-287 IVGDEFYIVGR
+287 
-298 MKDLIIQD
+298 
-306 GVNHYPDDIETTVK
+306 
-320 EFTGGRVAAFS
+320 
-331 VSDDGVEHLVIAA
+331 
-344 EVRTE
+344 
-349 HGPDKVTIMDFS
+349 
-361 TIKRLVVSALSKL
+361 
-374 HGLHVTDFLLVP
+374 
-386 PGALPKTTSGKISRA
+386 
-401 ACAKQ
+401 
-406 YGANKLQR
+406 
-414 SSNVPMTDGS
+414 MTDGS

-435 EYLST
+435 EYVST

-464 VLAIPGDLGD
+464 VLAIPGDLGY

-921 RAGVSSFGF
+921 RAGLSSFGF

-1152 ALCLPDAAMLVAAR
+1152 ALCLPDAAVLVAAR

-1728 RLTAAATYAAIFQAW
+1728 RLTAAASYAAIFQAC

-1809 DWISGLVRGPHR
+1809 DWISGLVRGPHP

>member
-1 MQYTSGSTANPRGVV
+1 
-16 LSMRNVTENVDQ
+16 
-28 IIRNYFRHEG
+28 
-38 GAPRLPSSVVSW
+38 
-50 LPLYHDMGLMV
+50 
-61 GLFIPLFVGCPV
+61 
-73 ILTSPEA
+73 
-80 FIRKPARWMQLLAKH
+80 
-95 QAPFSAAPNFA
+95 
-106 FDLAVAKT
+106 
-114 SEEDMAG
+114 
-121 LDLGHVNTII
+121 
-131 NGAEQVQPNT
+131 
-141 ITKFLRRFRP
+141 
-151 YNLMPAAVKPSYGM
+151 
-165 AEAVVYLATT
+165 
-175 KAGSPPTSTEFDADS
+175 
-190 LARGHAELSTFE
+190 
-202 TERATR
+202 
-208 LIRYHSDDKEPLLR
+208 
-222 IVDPDSNIE
+222 
-231 LGPGR
+231 
-236 IGEIWIHGKNV
+236 
-247 STGYHN
+247 
-253 ADDAL
+253 
-258 NRDKF
+258 
-263 QASIREASA
+263 
-272 GTPRSPW
+272 
-279 LRTGDLGF
+279 
-287 IVGDEFYIVGR
+287 
-298 MKDLIIQD
+298 
-306 GVNHYPDDIETTVK
+306 
-320 EFTGGRVAAFS
+320 
-331 VSDDGVEHLVIAA
+331 
-344 EVRTE
+344 
-349 HGPDKVTIMDFS
+349 
-361 TIKRLVVSALSKL
+361 
-374 HGLHVTDFLLVP
+374 
-386 PGALPKTTSGKISRA
+386 
-401 ACAKQ
+401 
-406 YGANKLQR
+406 
-414 SSNVPMTDGS
+414 MTDGS

-581 VAGFD
+581 VAGFV

>member
-1 MQYTSGSTANPRGVV
+1 
-16 LSMRNVTENVDQ
+16 
-28 IIRNYFRHEG
+28 
-38 GAPRLPSSVVSW
+38 
-50 LPLYHDMGLMV
+50 
-61 GLFIPLFVGCPV
+61 
-73 ILTSPEA
+73 
-80 FIRKPARWMQLLAKH
+80 
-95 QAPFSAAPNFA
+95 
-106 FDLAVAKT
+106 
-114 SEEDMAG
+114 
-121 LDLGHVNTII
+121 
-131 NGAEQVQPNT
+131 
-141 ITKFLRRFRP
+141 
-151 YNLMPAAVKPSYGM
+151 
-165 AEAVVYLATT
+165 
-175 KAGSPPTSTEFDADS
+175 
-190 LARGHAELSTFE
+190 
-202 TERATR
+202 
-208 LIRYHSDDKEPLLR
+208 
-222 IVDPDSNIE
+222 
-231 LGPGR
+231 
-236 IGEIWIHGKNV
+236 
-247 STGYHN
+247 
-253 ADDAL
+253 
-258 NRDKF
+258 
-263 QASIREASA
+263 
-272 GTPRSPW
+272 
-279 LRTGDLGF
+279 
-287 IVGDEFYIVGR
+287 
-298 MKDLIIQD
+298 
-306 GVNHYPDDIETTVK
+306 
-320 EFTGGRVAAFS
+320 
-331 VSDDGVEHLVIAA
+331 
-344 EVRTE
+344 
-349 HGPDKVTIMDFS
+349 
-361 TIKRLVVSALSKL
+361 
-374 HGLHVTDFLLVP
+374 
-386 PGALPKTTSGKISRA
+386 
-401 ACAKQ
+401 
-406 YGANKLQR
+406 
-414 SSNVPMTDGS
+414 MTDGS

-435 EYLST
+435 EYVST

-672 FLDIQGPSIVI
+672 FLDIQGPPIVI

-1444 HAAAVLGRDGAAGLD
+1444 HAAAVLGRDGAAGVD

-1809 DWISGLVRGPHR
+1809 DWISGLVRGPHP

>member
-1 MQYTSGSTANPRGVV
+1 
-16 LSMRNVTENVDQ
+16 
-28 IIRNYFRHEG
+28 
-38 GAPRLPSSVVSW
+38 
-50 LPLYHDMGLMV
+50 
-61 GLFIPLFVGCPV
+61 
-73 ILTSPEA
+73 
-80 FIRKPARWMQLLAKH
+80 
-95 QAPFSAAPNFA
+95 
-106 FDLAVAKT
+106 
-114 SEEDMAG
+114 
-121 LDLGHVNTII
+121 
-131 NGAEQVQPNT
+131 
-141 ITKFLRRFRP
+141 
-151 YNLMPAAVKPSYGM
+151 
-165 AEAVVYLATT
+165 
-175 KAGSPPTSTEFDADS
+175 
-190 LARGHAELSTFE
+190 
-202 TERATR
+202 
-208 LIRYHSDDKEPLLR
+208 
-222 IVDPDSNIE
+222 
-231 LGPGR
+231 
-236 IGEIWIHGKNV
+236 
-247 STGYHN
+247 
-253 ADDAL
+253 
-258 NRDKF
+258 
-263 QASIREASA
+263 
-272 GTPRSPW
+272 
-279 LRTGDLGF
+279 
-287 IVGDEFYIVGR
+287 
-298 MKDLIIQD
+298 
-306 GVNHYPDDIETTVK
+306 
-320 EFTGGRVAAFS
+320 
-331 VSDDGVEHLVIAA
+331 
-344 EVRTE
+344 
-349 HGPDKVTIMDFS
+349 
-361 TIKRLVVSALSKL
+361 
-374 HGLHVTDFLLVP
+374 
-386 PGALPKTTSGKISRA
+386 
-401 ACAKQ
+401 
-406 YGANKLQR
+406 
-414 SSNVPMTDGS
+414 MTDGS

-1114 ALFAVEVALYRLL
+1114 ALFAVEVALYRLV

-1527 IDALTDL
+1527 IDALTDV

-1765 NLREERINRWRTAA
+1765 NLREERINLWRTAA

-1809 DWISGLVRGPHR
+1809 DWISGLVRGPHP

>member
-1 MQYTSGSTANPRGVV
+1 MVSRV
-16 LSMRNVTENVDQ
+16 LVHAYRV
-28 IIRNYFRHEG
+28 
-38 GAPRLPSSVVSW
+38 SS
-50 LPLYHDMGLMV
+50 
-61 GLFIPLFVGCPV
+61 
-73 ILTSPEA
+73 
-80 FIRKPARWMQLLAKH
+80 
-95 QAPFSAAPNFA
+95 
-106 FDLAVAKT
+106 
-114 SEEDMAG
+114 
-121 LDLGHVNTII
+121 
-131 NGAEQVQPNT
+131 
-141 ITKFLRRFRP
+141 
-151 YNLMPAAVKPSYGM
+151 
-165 AEAVVYLATT
+165 
-175 KAGSPPTSTEFDADS
+175 
-190 LARGHAELSTFE
+190 
-202 TERATR
+202 
-208 LIRYHSDDKEPLLR
+208 
-222 IVDPDSNIE
+222 
-231 LGPGR
+231 
-236 IGEIWIHGKNV
+236 
-247 STGYHN
+247 
-253 ADDAL
+253 
-258 NRDKF
+258 
-263 QASIREASA
+263 
-272 GTPRSPW
+272 
-279 LRTGDLGF
+279 
-287 IVGDEFYIVGR
+287 
-298 MKDLIIQD
+298 
-306 GVNHYPDDIETTVK
+306 
-320 EFTGGRVAAFS
+320 
-331 VSDDGVEHLVIAA
+331 
-344 EVRTE
+344 
-349 HGPDKVTIMDFS
+349 
-361 TIKRLVVSALSKL
+361 
-374 HGLHVTDFLLVP
+374 
-386 PGALPKTTSGKISRA
+386 
-401 ACAKQ
+401 
-406 YGANKLQR
+406 
-414 SSNVPMTDGS
+414 
-424 VTADKLQKWFR
+424 
-435 EYLST
+435 
-440 HIECHPNEVSL
+440 NEVSL

-1473 AVELRNRLTAV
+1473 AMELRNRLTAV

-1809 DWISGLVRGPHR
+1809 DWISGLVRGPHP

>member
-1 MQYTSGSTANPRGVV
+1 MVSRV
-16 LSMRNVTENVDQ
+16 LVHAYRV
-28 IIRNYFRHEG
+28 
-38 GAPRLPSSVVSW
+38 SS
-50 LPLYHDMGLMV
+50 
-61 GLFIPLFVGCPV
+61 
-73 ILTSPEA
+73 
-80 FIRKPARWMQLLAKH
+80 
-95 QAPFSAAPNFA
+95 
-106 FDLAVAKT
+106 
-114 SEEDMAG
+114 
-121 LDLGHVNTII
+121 
-131 NGAEQVQPNT
+131 
-141 ITKFLRRFRP
+141 
-151 YNLMPAAVKPSYGM
+151 
-165 AEAVVYLATT
+165 
-175 KAGSPPTSTEFDADS
+175 
-190 LARGHAELSTFE
+190 
-202 TERATR
+202 
-208 LIRYHSDDKEPLLR
+208 
-222 IVDPDSNIE
+222 
-231 LGPGR
+231 
-236 IGEIWIHGKNV
+236 
-247 STGYHN
+247 
-253 ADDAL
+253 
-258 NRDKF
+258 
-263 QASIREASA
+263 
-272 GTPRSPW
+272 
-279 LRTGDLGF
+279 
-287 IVGDEFYIVGR
+287 
-298 MKDLIIQD
+298 
-306 GVNHYPDDIETTVK
+306 
-320 EFTGGRVAAFS
+320 
-331 VSDDGVEHLVIAA
+331 
-344 EVRTE
+344 
-349 HGPDKVTIMDFS
+349 
-361 TIKRLVVSALSKL
+361 
-374 HGLHVTDFLLVP
+374 
-386 PGALPKTTSGKISRA
+386 
-401 ACAKQ
+401 
-406 YGANKLQR
+406 
-414 SSNVPMTDGS
+414 
-424 VTADKLQKWFR
+424 
-435 EYLST
+435 
-440 HIECHPNEVSL
+440 NEVSL

-655 WDNTGGSSSII
+655 WDNTGGYSSII

-1809 DWISGLVRGPHR
+1809 DWISGLVRGPHP

>member
-1 MQYTSGSTANPRGVV
+1 
-16 LSMRNVTENVDQ
+16 
-28 IIRNYFRHEG
+28 
-38 GAPRLPSSVVSW
+38 
-50 LPLYHDMGLMV
+50 
-61 GLFIPLFVGCPV
+61 
-73 ILTSPEA
+73 
-80 FIRKPARWMQLLAKH
+80 
-95 QAPFSAAPNFA
+95 
-106 FDLAVAKT
+106 
-114 SEEDMAG
+114 
-121 LDLGHVNTII
+121 
-131 NGAEQVQPNT
+131 
-141 ITKFLRRFRP
+141 
-151 YNLMPAAVKPSYGM
+151 
-165 AEAVVYLATT
+165 
-175 KAGSPPTSTEFDADS
+175 
-190 LARGHAELSTFE
+190 
-202 TERATR
+202 
-208 LIRYHSDDKEPLLR
+208 
-222 IVDPDSNIE
+222 
-231 LGPGR
+231 
-236 IGEIWIHGKNV
+236 
-247 STGYHN
+247 
-253 ADDAL
+253 
-258 NRDKF
+258 
-263 QASIREASA
+263 
-272 GTPRSPW
+272 
-279 LRTGDLGF
+279 
-287 IVGDEFYIVGR
+287 
-298 MKDLIIQD
+298 
-306 GVNHYPDDIETTVK
+306 
-320 EFTGGRVAAFS
+320 
-331 VSDDGVEHLVIAA
+331 
-344 EVRTE
+344 
-349 HGPDKVTIMDFS
+349 
-361 TIKRLVVSALSKL
+361 
-374 HGLHVTDFLLVP
+374 
-386 PGALPKTTSGKISRA
+386 
-401 ACAKQ
+401 
-406 YGANKLQR
+406 
-414 SSNVPMTDGS
+414 MTDGS

-435 EYLST
+435 EYVST

-848 GPLMIGSIKPNIGHL
+848 GPLMIGRIKPNIGHL

-1809 DWISGLVRGPHR
+1809 DWISGLVRGPHP

>member
-1 MQYTSGSTANPRGVV
+1 MVSRV
-16 LSMRNVTENVDQ
+16 LVHAYRV
-28 IIRNYFRHEG
+28 
-38 GAPRLPSSVVSW
+38 SS
-50 LPLYHDMGLMV
+50 
-61 GLFIPLFVGCPV
+61 
-73 ILTSPEA
+73 
-80 FIRKPARWMQLLAKH
+80 
-95 QAPFSAAPNFA
+95 
-106 FDLAVAKT
+106 
-114 SEEDMAG
+114 
-121 LDLGHVNTII
+121 
-131 NGAEQVQPNT
+131 
-141 ITKFLRRFRP
+141 
-151 YNLMPAAVKPSYGM
+151 
-165 AEAVVYLATT
+165 
-175 KAGSPPTSTEFDADS
+175 
-190 LARGHAELSTFE
+190 
-202 TERATR
+202 
-208 LIRYHSDDKEPLLR
+208 
-222 IVDPDSNIE
+222 
-231 LGPGR
+231 
-236 IGEIWIHGKNV
+236 
-247 STGYHN
+247 
-253 ADDAL
+253 
-258 NRDKF
+258 
-263 QASIREASA
+263 
-272 GTPRSPW
+272 
-279 LRTGDLGF
+279 
-287 IVGDEFYIVGR
+287 
-298 MKDLIIQD
+298 
-306 GVNHYPDDIETTVK
+306 
-320 EFTGGRVAAFS
+320 
-331 VSDDGVEHLVIAA
+331 
-344 EVRTE
+344 
-349 HGPDKVTIMDFS
+349 
-361 TIKRLVVSALSKL
+361 
-374 HGLHVTDFLLVP
+374 
-386 PGALPKTTSGKISRA
+386 
-401 ACAKQ
+401 
-406 YGANKLQR
+406 
-414 SSNVPMTDGS
+414 
-424 VTADKLQKWFR
+424 
-435 EYLST
+435 
-440 HIECHPNEVSL
+440 NEVSL

-1765 NLREERINRWRTAA
+1765 NLRE
-1779 AEAAYSVAEV
+1779 
-1789 PGDHFGMMS
+1789 
-1798 TSSEAIATEIH
+1798 
-1809 DWISGLVRGPHR
+1809 

>member
-1 MQYTSGSTANPRGVV
+1 
-16 LSMRNVTENVDQ
+16 
-28 IIRNYFRHEG
+28 
-38 GAPRLPSSVVSW
+38 
-50 LPLYHDMGLMV
+50 
-61 GLFIPLFVGCPV
+61 
-73 ILTSPEA
+73 
-80 FIRKPARWMQLLAKH
+80 
-95 QAPFSAAPNFA
+95 
-106 FDLAVAKT
+106 
-114 SEEDMAG
+114 
-121 LDLGHVNTII
+121 
-131 NGAEQVQPNT
+131 
-141 ITKFLRRFRP
+141 
-151 YNLMPAAVKPSYGM
+151 
-165 AEAVVYLATT
+165 
-175 KAGSPPTSTEFDADS
+175 
-190 LARGHAELSTFE
+190 
-202 TERATR
+202 
-208 LIRYHSDDKEPLLR
+208 
-222 IVDPDSNIE
+222 
-231 LGPGR
+231 
-236 IGEIWIHGKNV
+236 
-247 STGYHN
+247 
-253 ADDAL
+253 
-258 NRDKF
+258 
-263 QASIREASA
+263 
-272 GTPRSPW
+272 
-279 LRTGDLGF
+279 
-287 IVGDEFYIVGR
+287 
-298 MKDLIIQD
+298 
-306 GVNHYPDDIETTVK
+306 
-320 EFTGGRVAAFS
+320 
-331 VSDDGVEHLVIAA
+331 
-344 EVRTE
+344 
-349 HGPDKVTIMDFS
+349 
-361 TIKRLVVSALSKL
+361 
-374 HGLHVTDFLLVP
+374 
-386 PGALPKTTSGKISRA
+386 
-401 ACAKQ
+401 
-406 YGANKLQR
+406 
-414 SSNVPMTDGS
+414 MTDGS

-435 EYLST
+435 EYVST

-697 CRSLSTWDCDIAL
+697 CRSFSTWDCDIAL

-1809 DWISGLVRGPHR
+1809 DWISGLVRGPHP

>member
-1 MQYTSGSTANPRGVV
+1 
-16 LSMRNVTENVDQ
+16 
-28 IIRNYFRHEG
+28 
-38 GAPRLPSSVVSW
+38 
-50 LPLYHDMGLMV
+50 
-61 GLFIPLFVGCPV
+61 
-73 ILTSPEA
+73 
-80 FIRKPARWMQLLAKH
+80 
-95 QAPFSAAPNFA
+95 
-106 FDLAVAKT
+106 
-114 SEEDMAG
+114 
-121 LDLGHVNTII
+121 
-131 NGAEQVQPNT
+131 
-141 ITKFLRRFRP
+141 
-151 YNLMPAAVKPSYGM
+151 
-165 AEAVVYLATT
+165 
-175 KAGSPPTSTEFDADS
+175 
-190 LARGHAELSTFE
+190 
-202 TERATR
+202 
-208 LIRYHSDDKEPLLR
+208 
-222 IVDPDSNIE
+222 
-231 LGPGR
+231 
-236 IGEIWIHGKNV
+236 
-247 STGYHN
+247 
-253 ADDAL
+253 
-258 NRDKF
+258 
-263 QASIREASA
+263 
-272 GTPRSPW
+272 
-279 LRTGDLGF
+279 
-287 IVGDEFYIVGR
+287 
-298 MKDLIIQD
+298 
-306 GVNHYPDDIETTVK
+306 
-320 EFTGGRVAAFS
+320 
-331 VSDDGVEHLVIAA
+331 
-344 EVRTE
+344 
-349 HGPDKVTIMDFS
+349 
-361 TIKRLVVSALSKL
+361 
-374 HGLHVTDFLLVP
+374 
-386 PGALPKTTSGKISRA
+386 
-401 ACAKQ
+401 
-406 YGANKLQR
+406 
-414 SSNVPMTDGS
+414 
-424 VTADKLQKWFR
+424 
-435 EYLST
+435 
-440 HIECHPNEVSL
+440 
-451 DVPIR
+451 
-456 DLGLKSID
+456 
-464 VLAIPGDLGD
+464 
-474 RFGFCIPDLAV
+474 
-485 WDNPSANDLIDSL
+485 DNPSANDLIDSL

-1809 DWISGLVRGPHR
+1809 DWISGLVRGPHP

>member
-1 MQYTSGSTANPRGVV
+1 MVSRV
-16 LSMRNVTENVDQ
+16 LVHAYRV
-28 IIRNYFRHEG
+28 
-38 GAPRLPSSVVSW
+38 SS
-50 LPLYHDMGLMV
+50 
-61 GLFIPLFVGCPV
+61 
-73 ILTSPEA
+73 
-80 FIRKPARWMQLLAKH
+80 
-95 QAPFSAAPNFA
+95 
-106 FDLAVAKT
+106 
-114 SEEDMAG
+114 
-121 LDLGHVNTII
+121 
-131 NGAEQVQPNT
+131 
-141 ITKFLRRFRP
+141 
-151 YNLMPAAVKPSYGM
+151 
-165 AEAVVYLATT
+165 
-175 KAGSPPTSTEFDADS
+175 
-190 LARGHAELSTFE
+190 
-202 TERATR
+202 
-208 LIRYHSDDKEPLLR
+208 
-222 IVDPDSNIE
+222 
-231 LGPGR
+231 
-236 IGEIWIHGKNV
+236 
-247 STGYHN
+247 
-253 ADDAL
+253 
-258 NRDKF
+258 
-263 QASIREASA
+263 
-272 GTPRSPW
+272 
-279 LRTGDLGF
+279 
-287 IVGDEFYIVGR
+287 
-298 MKDLIIQD
+298 
-306 GVNHYPDDIETTVK
+306 
-320 EFTGGRVAAFS
+320 
-331 VSDDGVEHLVIAA
+331 
-344 EVRTE
+344 
-349 HGPDKVTIMDFS
+349 
-361 TIKRLVVSALSKL
+361 
-374 HGLHVTDFLLVP
+374 
-386 PGALPKTTSGKISRA
+386 
-401 ACAKQ
+401 
-406 YGANKLQR
+406 
-414 SSNVPMTDGS
+414 
-424 VTADKLQKWFR
+424 
-435 EYLST
+435 
-440 HIECHPNEVSL
+440 NEVSL

-1027 AGVVAGRPEA
+1027 VGVVAGRPEA

-1048 KTAFVFAGQGSQW
+1048 KTAFVFAGQGSLW

-1809 DWISGLVRGPHR
+1809 DWISGLVRGPHP

>member
-1 MQYTSGSTANPRGVV
+1 MVSRV
-16 LSMRNVTENVDQ
+16 LVHAYRV
-28 IIRNYFRHEG
+28 
-38 GAPRLPSSVVSW
+38 SS
-50 LPLYHDMGLMV
+50 
-61 GLFIPLFVGCPV
+61 
-73 ILTSPEA
+73 
-80 FIRKPARWMQLLAKH
+80 
-95 QAPFSAAPNFA
+95 
-106 FDLAVAKT
+106 
-114 SEEDMAG
+114 
-121 LDLGHVNTII
+121 
-131 NGAEQVQPNT
+131 
-141 ITKFLRRFRP
+141 
-151 YNLMPAAVKPSYGM
+151 
-165 AEAVVYLATT
+165 
-175 KAGSPPTSTEFDADS
+175 
-190 LARGHAELSTFE
+190 
-202 TERATR
+202 
-208 LIRYHSDDKEPLLR
+208 
-222 IVDPDSNIE
+222 
-231 LGPGR
+231 
-236 IGEIWIHGKNV
+236 
-247 STGYHN
+247 
-253 ADDAL
+253 
-258 NRDKF
+258 
-263 QASIREASA
+263 
-272 GTPRSPW
+272 
-279 LRTGDLGF
+279 
-287 IVGDEFYIVGR
+287 
-298 MKDLIIQD
+298 
-306 GVNHYPDDIETTVK
+306 
-320 EFTGGRVAAFS
+320 
-331 VSDDGVEHLVIAA
+331 
-344 EVRTE
+344 
-349 HGPDKVTIMDFS
+349 
-361 TIKRLVVSALSKL
+361 
-374 HGLHVTDFLLVP
+374 
-386 PGALPKTTSGKISRA
+386 
-401 ACAKQ
+401 
-406 YGANKLQR
+406 
-414 SSNVPMTDGS
+414 
-424 VTADKLQKWFR
+424 
-435 EYLST
+435 
-440 HIECHPNEVSL
+440 NEVSL

-1680 GVALIDT
+1680 GVPLIDT

-1809 DWISGLVRGPHR
+1809 DWISGLVRGPHP

>member
-1 MQYTSGSTANPRGVV
+1 
-16 LSMRNVTENVDQ
+16 
-28 IIRNYFRHEG
+28 
-38 GAPRLPSSVVSW
+38 
-50 LPLYHDMGLMV
+50 
-61 GLFIPLFVGCPV
+61 
-73 ILTSPEA
+73 
-80 FIRKPARWMQLLAKH
+80 
-95 QAPFSAAPNFA
+95 
-106 FDLAVAKT
+106 
-114 SEEDMAG
+114 
-121 LDLGHVNTII
+121 
-131 NGAEQVQPNT
+131 
-141 ITKFLRRFRP
+141 
-151 YNLMPAAVKPSYGM
+151 
-165 AEAVVYLATT
+165 
-175 KAGSPPTSTEFDADS
+175 
-190 LARGHAELSTFE
+190 
-202 TERATR
+202 
-208 LIRYHSDDKEPLLR
+208 
-222 IVDPDSNIE
+222 
-231 LGPGR
+231 
-236 IGEIWIHGKNV
+236 
-247 STGYHN
+247 
-253 ADDAL
+253 
-258 NRDKF
+258 
-263 QASIREASA
+263 
-272 GTPRSPW
+272 
-279 LRTGDLGF
+279 
-287 IVGDEFYIVGR
+287 
-298 MKDLIIQD
+298 
-306 GVNHYPDDIETTVK
+306 
-320 EFTGGRVAAFS
+320 
-331 VSDDGVEHLVIAA
+331 
-344 EVRTE
+344 
-349 HGPDKVTIMDFS
+349 
-361 TIKRLVVSALSKL
+361 
-374 HGLHVTDFLLVP
+374 
-386 PGALPKTTSGKISRA
+386 
-401 ACAKQ
+401 
-406 YGANKLQR
+406 
-414 SSNVPMTDGS
+414 MTDGS

-592 PPDEALRMDPQQRLL
+592 PPDDALRMDPQQRLL

-1809 DWISGLVRGPHR
+1809 DWISGLVRGPHP

>member
-1 MQYTSGSTANPRGVV
+1 MVSRV
-16 LSMRNVTENVDQ
+16 LVHAYRV
-28 IIRNYFRHEG
+28 
-38 GAPRLPSSVVSW
+38 SS
-50 LPLYHDMGLMV
+50 
-61 GLFIPLFVGCPV
+61 
-73 ILTSPEA
+73 
-80 FIRKPARWMQLLAKH
+80 
-95 QAPFSAAPNFA
+95 
-106 FDLAVAKT
+106 
-114 SEEDMAG
+114 
-121 LDLGHVNTII
+121 
-131 NGAEQVQPNT
+131 
-141 ITKFLRRFRP
+141 
-151 YNLMPAAVKPSYGM
+151 
-165 AEAVVYLATT
+165 
-175 KAGSPPTSTEFDADS
+175 
-190 LARGHAELSTFE
+190 
-202 TERATR
+202 
-208 LIRYHSDDKEPLLR
+208 
-222 IVDPDSNIE
+222 
-231 LGPGR
+231 
-236 IGEIWIHGKNV
+236 
-247 STGYHN
+247 
-253 ADDAL
+253 
-258 NRDKF
+258 
-263 QASIREASA
+263 
-272 GTPRSPW
+272 
-279 LRTGDLGF
+279 
-287 IVGDEFYIVGR
+287 
-298 MKDLIIQD
+298 
-306 GVNHYPDDIETTVK
+306 
-320 EFTGGRVAAFS
+320 
-331 VSDDGVEHLVIAA
+331 
-344 EVRTE
+344 
-349 HGPDKVTIMDFS
+349 
-361 TIKRLVVSALSKL
+361 
-374 HGLHVTDFLLVP
+374 
-386 PGALPKTTSGKISRA
+386 
-401 ACAKQ
+401 
-406 YGANKLQR
+406 
-414 SSNVPMTDGS
+414 
-424 VTADKLQKWFR
+424 
-435 EYLST
+435 
-440 HIECHPNEVSL
+440 NEVSL

-697 CRSLSTWDCDIAL
+697 CRSPSTWDCDIAL

-1809 DWISGLVRGPHR
+1809 DWISGLVRGPHP